1 MAQTLKPGN
10 EPEFYISGDQLPHMH
25 LTDVKLSPDGE
36 YLSVTGANA
45 VSYIY
50 RRNPITH
57 PDGFY
62 KLDWSCRHPRLAK
75 SVVNFIGFGTNY
87 INSKYIIFPGSDNM
101 LYQYKI
107 NNDDTIKFCNAYD
120 IFEFAYECIH
130 WLYAYY
136 VTYDDEAEVEEDCS
150 NAYCSIFISGSRPI
164 NAKDTMSPMAE
175 FYSTIKFKISN
186 PGMIFEKQID
196 INCSDI
202 PRLYSKYIEL
212 FDDTVC
218 TGIESPAP
226 KVNSSATGVTHDI
239 SVSGMLIITKH
250 VYNDQHYEPTIE
262 TYHLSTNICERR
274 PVFQLIDSPSCVFYK
289 QKDKHMD
296 NLLYNK
302 SELQFRY
309 NKQEFL
315 PGHQINEVNAIGYKF
330 VIHSTFIPTDDM
342 AAQTNLHD
350 CECLTLCTIKKGE
363 FTYEPIKK
371 YKLSSMASQ
380 VQQKTMFIKFFT
392 LGEKYTVVY
401 EKIKGENTLR
411 LGFIL
416 NVSGEQKQK
425 VKSDRVNTVLTEYLP
440 TELIDIVQAYL

>member
-1 MAQTLKPGN
+1 MQTLNPGN

-25 LTDVKLSPDGE
+25 LTDVKLSPDNN
-36 YLSVTGANA
+36 YLVITGANS

-50 RRNPITH
+50 RRNPIKH
-57 PDGFY
+57 ADGFY
-62 KLDWSCRHPRLAK
+62 KLDWSCQHSRLAK

-87 INSKYIIFPGSDNM
+87 INSKYIIFPSNDNI
-101 LYQYKI
+101 LYQYEI
-107 NNDDTIKFCNAYD
+107 NNDDTIKFCNAYN
-120 IFEFAYECIH
+120 ISEFAYECIH

-136 VTYDDEAEVEEDCS
+136 VAYDDKNEVKKNWT

-164 NAKDTMSPMAE
+164 NATDTMSPMAE

-186 PGMIFEKQID
+186 PGMIFENQTAIY
-196 INCSDI
+196 CCDI

-212 FDDTVC
+212 FDD
-218 TGIESPAP
+218 I
-226 KVNSSATGVTHDI
+226 
-239 SVSGMLIITKH
+239 LIITKH
-250 VYNDQHYEPTIE
+250 VYNNQHYEPSIE
-262 TYHLSTNICERR
+262 TYHLSTNICDRR

-289 QKDKHMD
+289 QKDKHTA

-302 SELQFRY
+302 SELQFKY

-315 PGHQINEVNAIGYKF
+315 PGHQINEVSALGYKF

-342 AAQTNLHD
+342 VPQTNLRD
-350 CECLTLCTIKKGE
+350 SEYLTLCAIKNGD

-371 YKLSSMASQ
+371 YNSYHSHKAELPS
-380 VQQKTMFIKFFT
+380 VTFIKFFT
-392 LGEKYTVVY
+392 LDKRYTAVY
-401 EKIKGENTLR
+401 EKIKGEHTTENQLR

-425 VKSDRVNTVLTEYLP
+425 VKSGRVNTILTEYLP
-440 TELIDIVQAYL
+440 PELISIITNYV